1 MNVGYRFGPFVVDPK
16 RRALTRDGAPVAV
29 TPKAFDILLYLVQHP
44 NRIVTK
50 QDLMKAAWPDSF
62 VEEGNLTQNVS
73 LLRKALGQTGDD
85 QLVVLRSP
93 ARVTNSRPTS
103 LTSSPLRP
111 SWSPFHWHAREVL
124 APSGLHG
131 EGTLPSR
138 RAVLVVLGG
147 AWIVWQRSRAGL
159 TGENPV
165 RLAVLPFANLTGD
178 STEEYLAGSG

>member
-1 MNVGYRFGPFVVDPK
+1 
-16 RRALTRDGAPVAV
+16 
-29 TPKAFDILLYLVQHP
+29 
-44 NRIVTK
+44 
-50 QDLMKAAWPDSF
+50 MKAAWPDSF
-62 VEEGNLTQNVS
+62 VEEGNLTENVS

-85 QLVVLRSP
+85 QLVVTVA

-138 RAVLVVLGG
+138 RLCSLSLEG
-147 AWIVWQRSRAGL
+147 R
-159 TGENPV
+159 
-165 RLAVLPFANLTGD
+165 
-178 STEEYLAGSG
+178 GSCGSARERG